1 MENIHLNEKVNL
13 RSSTVFKEIEEKL
26 VANCLGIEIW
36 KLLANPD
43 RYQGYIVCFKH
54 SFEEDESIVQFIKF

>member
-1 MENIHLNEKVNL
+1 MENAHLNEKVNL

-26 VANCLGIEIW
+26 VANCLGIEIC

-43 RYQGYIVCFKH
+43 HYQSYIVCFKH